1 MLALLGLLS
10 LLNLALPY
18 LSSKAH
24 LLLLYLTVTFA
35 SIPQLILIIYILYH
49 PLRGRRL
56 VKYITL
62 RITNQKINAEGQN
75 NEQQITNPLPDRL
88 VNPDL
93 YSPLLPVEGEL
104 AQQQDS
110 TESGDHER

>member
-1 MLALLGLLS
+1 
-10 LLNLALPY
+10 
-18 LSSKAH
+18 
-24 LLLLYLTVTFA
+24 
-35 SIPQLILIIYILYH
+35 
-49 PLRGRRL
+49 

-62 RITNQKINAEGQN
+62 RIANQKINAEGQN

-93 YSPLLPVEGEL
+93 YSPLLPVPVEGEL

-110 TESGDHER
+110 TESGDHERCITSVYT